1 MNQKILKSKQET
13 VSKIVDTAKKSSSI
27 VIAEYRGLTV
37 AELTELRRELRKQ
50 KASLG
55 VYKNTLVSRAF
66 NELKLDLNKHLT
78 GPNAYIFSEE
88 ITGGPSVLLK
98 FSKKHKNLVI
108 KAGVVDGKVATA
120 DEVKAIAALPNK
132 EGLISMFLCCL
143 KEPVAKFARSLD
155 AVAKVKNA

>member
-1 MNQKILKSKQET
+1 MNQEILKSKQEL
-13 VSKIVDTAKKSSSI
+13 VSKITESAKKSSSI

-37 AELTELRRELRKQ
+37 SELTELRRELRKN
-50 KASLG
+50 KAQLN

-66 NELKLDLNKHLT
+66 NELKIDLNEHLT

-98 FSKKHKNLVI
+98 FGKKHKKLVI
-108 KAGVVDGKVATA
+108 KSGILDGKVATA
-120 DEVKAIAALPNK
+120 DEIKAIAALPNK

-143 KEPVAKFARSLD
+143 NEPVAKFARVLD
-155 AVAKVKNA
+155 AYAKTKNA